1 MQPATGAGFF
11 YWDKAMKALK
21 KIIIRLII
29 IEAIFTLM
37 ALAVTPF
44 LLGSIK
50 RYEPEIKPS
59 KKIIVNKIE
68 TKVRLVAK
76 KAELKDS
83 SQKVAKKDIIVKK
96 QESADVKES
105 KIEEAEIIDPAPEK
119 EGKDGVVSIQPVGE
133 PVIIEQP
140 GPEVPIEE
148 PQVIK

>member
-1 MQPATGAGFF
+1 M
-11 YWDKAMKALK
+11 MKALK

-50 RYEPEIKPS
+50 RYEPELKPS
-59 KKIIVNKIE
+59 KKIVVNKIE
-68 TKVRLVAK
+68 TKVPLVAK
-76 KAELKDS
+76 RAELKDS
-83 SQKVAKKDIIVKK
+83 SQKVAKKDIVDKKVDKK

-119 EGKDGVVSIQPVGE
+119 ERKDGVVSIQPVGE

-140 GPEVPIEE
+140 GPEVPVEE